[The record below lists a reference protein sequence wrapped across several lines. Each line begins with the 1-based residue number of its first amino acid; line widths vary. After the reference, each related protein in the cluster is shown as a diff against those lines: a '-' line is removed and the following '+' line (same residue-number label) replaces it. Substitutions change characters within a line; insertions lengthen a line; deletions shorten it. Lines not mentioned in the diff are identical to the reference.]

1 MSESIM
7 RKVQPFTIGTKLSA
21 PPVPKCQE
29 FTQRRFLPTVDLDS
43 CGFQHNLSSLY
54 LSPSQVC
61 AHDPRLSSPT
71 VITPAAPAKREH
83 VAGDDL
89 IQNAGSASA
98 VCRSIK
104 KITIS
109 ERTDRPGRTTG
120 GPARPRLTAPSSEK
134 KNNNNNNNN
143 SSSSEPQ
150 LPRIL
155 GVSYESKPN
164 SEFKVLLSKEIQAVH
179 GQARE
184 RLSGENSVEIPAP
197 ERKTDEAEVTER
209 CPPSQDEVPDAT
221 AAAAAAALQDG
232 RFAQPNSLFTKEA
245 LQAEAWIKGKLQDL
259 KDGCDAQCCP
269 LQDREEAPQTLQR
282 DLKDF
287 ENNLIQLNQ
296 LGERLICK
304 LNPTSDAVKKQLGQL
319 REQWQT
325 LKQMAANRTGA
336 LAAAQSLQE
345 FNQKVDKLEA
355 WIKEKDEQQH
365 RNLHEE
371 INHLALK
378 LEKLGRADSRMISSR
393 RKLIN
398 KMWLKVQSHLKTY
411 QEKLHLALEVSS
423 FYQQADKVLLAMNSV
438 RKSMSASKELDSL
451 DDREIRDIG
460 SQIMILDVSVSQLS
474 NLHPSMAAGITRRQ
488 GEVKES
494 WALLQ
499 RVFRGDRTPLSLSG
513 STFTREDADLLTPD
527 QEPRRSVG
535 AETHAVMGK
544 EVKEE
549 QNRLKGCVEPC
560 GNVKRAAGGQS
571 QERRSLIHASSPV
584 EEGPV
589 CTNHAAT
596 KQQPKGESRKPRAEP
611 KLPAA
616 SRSHTQLQRFT
627 VSADKTLS
635 WLRDNVSMATQV
647 CSTASSEGPEA
658 ARKCHYALEEEILN
672 NRARMEV
679 VKREGHGLVRA
690 QHPGSARIEEFLTQ
704 LEVLWEELKRRHQR
718 NAVFLQASKELGFRV
733 VKVLQALGSLDA
745 WLESVELS
753 MKESALAGDPET
765 MSLAERESRL
775 LEKEVAARSL
785 ELSELRQEV
794 DRLHAHSHPHARRM
808 PERMDEVEKKYHR
821 VLAALTQQSSEL
833 QDTRMLTEFLE
844 RVELEESQEP
854 GGSGFSLAQP
864 LHSDM
869 SSAPSLFELQS
880 SSSVEPLLE
889 TMGNPVEELREAV
902 EMLNDT
908 VRKRSRSQSHDQAIQ
923 ELMSKHASLAVRV
936 EECLRCSE
944 ELRLDIL
951 EKETDMAMQCEPD
964 HCGLEAL
971 QEKQDHLETAHG
983 VISEEVKEVKNQA
996 SQLQEL
1002 CPERVHMLEARIQA
1016 TLRAWAELGKSVT
1029 ENKARLQE
1037 FSQLQ
1042 DFFRSYLAMIS
1053 WTEDTRSCIFSD
1065 SALHRGKDGQKLLA
1079 ADLDSQIQQKFEEFD
1094 VLAFTGRT
1102 ILDTEHHLAQMVRE
1116 RMEELRSMLGWISV
1130 HWRAQKQQWCHRSNR
1145 RKPLQD
1151 DVYSEATMCS
1161 LSSDSELEALWS
1173 HQAPRVRTR
1182 ENGTRADPRAELL
1195 QPAEQHET
1203 PSEDGYEVM
1212 NGIGAEAA
1220 SLKTNVV
1227 VLKESS
1233 SQQAVNLILSFGGGG
1248 DSQVQVLDLPVQ
1260 TDADGGEQP
1269 LELVHR
1275 PTAPQASA
1283 CKSFWRRCQGLLENT
1298 LGSLK
1303 RKKKVY
1309 RPSANQK
1316 RKFFSPQDSVF
1327 AVYLSKMSK
1336 CDSRISVSTYLHV
1349 KDNGLSGAPVY
1360 ESITLPR
1367 QKSCS
1372 ASPVSPTFPQSSAA
1386 SGPQPTN
1393 AVLHP
1398 LTGSSSGSI
1407 FSSLKRM
1414 SKKRKRKRDTR
1425 RHTIQRIMGVDEQT
1439 DGMHLYEC
1447 ETLTYDTRTWPLKE
1461 GRRTRKDSGG
1471 AAAYMKNPLLT
1482 DIDSEGSREDSIT
1495 PYAVSA
1501 GPSSGPSAAQTRT
1514 HCRVLSL
1521 GSVLSFDLPKD
1532 MTLIPSI
1539 QDIITIAPPESKREG
1554 ADLCLHSHKPTV
1566 LSSFKQSPEV
1576 ANVSSSDPPGGFQA
1590 PPPKDPPDGHQSNPS
1605 YAQCDAAEQER
1616 NKMPS
1621 DTSSDAGDG
1630 PESSWPPNLSIY
1642 VNHPRSAA
1650 AVTHKHR
1657 CVSVHTRIRDLN
1669 GHFYHKCA
1677 PSRWGQE
1684 QSGGLQVSQASLM
1697 KLNPKSAPGVGVRQ
1711 DSVDSGISS
1720 VSSFKLGADMAS
1732 ADSRPKGVVGKL
1744 LSLEVG
1750 ALDCSQPRENHAAS
1764 PGPPP
1769 KSAEEERERVHPDH
1783 QEFEEEEEELE
1794 DIWNQTPN
1802 CRQSICSD
1810 IMYRPNQEVS
1820 AGSGQLTEALCCS
1833 PPAQK
1838 QTALYRDLVTASA
1851 PDLFT
1856 AELQLPSHI
1865 PDLLGFHKAGTPKDH
1880 LPPLAKGDRRSWAAF
1895 PVGEADSKTSVTT
1908 NETAPAPVKLPDVG
1922 DRQRYVYHYRE
1933 EEEEEE
1939 EGMKVE
1945 EVTGCL
1951 KTVGSPPPEQDQ
1963 PLSAVSALVGSVGAS
1978 QEERPHGV
1986 ASTGGRRVILGGK
1999 PELQSM
2005 EGTLEKKQRLQQGGK
2020 KAASRGWNSYF
2031 AVLSSHTMC
2040 FFQDGKDALRSAA
2053 CGLPLNLAGA
2063 ECSPASDYTKKPNCF
2078 RLRLPDGAEYLFSV
2092 SSHFMMR
2099 KWVMRVQASTGQG
2112 GSSSSSADPRVPT
2125 SIEASWGGFRC
2136 QDGAS
2141 CHCSSLH
2148 GAPITSPSRKPTTKE
2163 IVVLSRPQSRLR
2175 SRDGHPTISSSDGRC
2190 YDDGRLTHAVTH
2202 RVSEASPSTRCPPSA
2217 GQDWLSTQSRSH
2229 SFTSSTY
2236 QRIQPTAP
2244 SPAGKGLEKGSNYSV
2259 TLVVGE
2265 KAGESPLPA
2274 SAGWQCDAHLRS
2286 FASLPRPSSKS
2297 VFKKFFGKKEL

>member
-355 WIKEKDEQQH
+355 WIKEKQEEEQSLGDILGESVDKMQLTRRILDLKQDEQQH

-1161 LSSDSELEALWS
+1161 L
-1173 HQAPRVRTR
+1173 
-1182 ENGTRADPRAELL
+1182 
-1195 QPAEQHET
+1195 
-1203 PSEDGYEVM
+1203 
-1212 NGIGAEAA
+1212 
-1220 SLKTNVV
+1220 
-1227 VLKESS
+1227 
-1233 SQQAVNLILSFGGGG
+1233 
-1248 DSQVQVLDLPVQ
+1248 
-1260 TDADGGEQP
+1260 
-1269 LELVHR
+1269 
-1275 PTAPQASA
+1275 
-1283 CKSFWRRCQGLLENT
+1283 
-1298 LGSLK
+1298 
-1303 RKKKVY
+1303 
-1309 RPSANQK
+1309 
-1316 RKFFSPQDSVF
+1316 
-1327 AVYLSKMSK
+1327 
-1336 CDSRISVSTYLHV
+1336 VSTYLHV